1 MSRPSGSVTTASRPQ
16 PGPRRSG
23 ERGTGQ
29 LATVAGL
36 VVFLAL
42 LTVALQVLVNL
53 HSASVVTA
61 AAYDAARL
69 AATGGPLTDERA
81 EAAEAHARSLLGAIG
96 EDTTFEWD
104 RSDPD
109 VVQLRVVAPAP
120 RFLLPVVDGALGLDV
135 LDRTVTVR
143 VEQLRP

>member
-1 MSRPSGSVTTASRPQ
+1 MSRPSGSARTPSRRCA
-16 PGPRRSG
+16 GHG
-23 ERGTGQ
+23 AERGAG
-29 LATVAGL
+29 LLGAVAGL

-69 AATGGPLTDERA
+69 AADGDGPPTEAREA
-81 EAAEAHARSLLGAIG
+81 AAEAHARSLLGSIG
-96 EDTTFEWD
+96 DDTTFEWD

-135 LDRTVTVR
+135 VDRTVTVR
-143 VEQLRP
+143 VEQLQP

>member
-1 MSRPSGSVTTASRPQ
+1 MSRPSRSARTASRS
-16 PGPRRSG
+16 RA
-23 ERGTGQ
+23 ERGTG
-29 LATVAGL
+29 LLGSLAGL
-36 VVFLAL
+36 VVFLSL

-69 AATGGPLTDERA
+69 AATDDGPLTPEREA
-81 EAAEAHARSLLGAIG
+81 AAEAQARSMLGAVG

-135 LDRTVTVR
+135 IDRTVTVR
-143 VEQLRP
+143 VEQLQP